1 VVILTRLAATLA
13 KCPRGCQGGKV
24 GGGKKRSETVQ
35 SLLISKGKTLI
46 SIEGNTQHLTP
57 FPNSLKL
64 SYTQRVQIYLL
75 NTHMPKP
82 IKLTRQAIK
91 ETLKQTPIEQILVGA
106 HNVGKVNLT
115 KKQKDFARK
124 VAEGKPKAQAYRE
137 TYNTNT
143 TKQSQAEQASRL
155 ASNPKV
161 SAMIEAFT
169 LANEAREYL
178 IPAQIRTMAI
188 QNLVSIAINE
198 EEKTSNKLKA
208 LELIGKMSEVQLF
221 TERKEHIHLHSSED
235 IRGQL
240 LAGLKNAF
248 SNSRGLNDLAKRKA
262 ESLLI
267 ELAEARTINEAESES
282 QTFSEDGAPHCE
294 IAKSATPPDPDPQN
308 QAVADGLLLHSIPH
322 TQSSSQAIAQS
333 LLSDLTPPA
342 DEVTIPLESDTCASI
357 GSYPDEERS
366 DDEGEGVINSGQ
378 SAAEVPRETPP
389 LSNSNKKG

>member
-1 VVILTRLAATLA
+1 
-13 KCPRGCQGGKV
+13 
-24 GGGKKRSETVQ
+24 
-35 SLLISKGKTLI
+35 
-46 SIEGNTQHLTP
+46 
-57 FPNSLKL
+57 
-64 SYTQRVQIYLL
+64 
-75 NTHMPKP
+75 MPKP

-106 HNVGKVNLT
+106 HNIDKVNLT

-143 TKQSQAEQASRL
+143 NKQSQAEQASRL

-267 ELAEARTINEAESES
+267 ELSEARTIEPMESES

-294 IAKSATPPDPDPQN
+294 IAESATPPDPDPQN
-308 QAVADGLLLHSIPH
+308 EADADGLLLHSIPH

-333 LLSDLTPPA
+333 LLDDLTPPA

-357 GSYPDEERS
+357 GVNPDES
-366 DDEGEGVINSGQ
+366 NAQIEGGGVINSGQ

-389 LSNSNKKG
+389 LSNSNEKG

>member
-1 VVILTRLAATLA
+1 
-13 KCPRGCQGGKV
+13 
-24 GGGKKRSETVQ
+24 
-35 SLLISKGKTLI
+35 
-46 SIEGNTQHLTP
+46 
-57 FPNSLKL
+57 
-64 SYTQRVQIYLL
+64 
-75 NTHMPKP
+75 M
-82 IKLTRQAIK
+82 IKLTRKQVK
-91 ETLKQTPIEQILVGA
+91 EGLKNTPIEQILVGA
-106 HNVGKVNLT
+106 HNADKVNLT

-137 TYNTNT
+137 TYNSKGKPQT
-143 TKQSQAEQASRL
+143 QAQEGNRL
-155 ASNPKV
+155 AKDPKI
-161 SAMIEAFT
+161 SAMIESFA

-267 ELAEARTINEAESES
+267 ELSEARTISAEESES
-282 QTFSEDGAPHCE
+282 ETFSEDGAPHCE
-294 IAKSATPPDPDPQN
+294 IAESAIPPHPDPQN
-308 QAVADGLLLHSIPH
+308 EADADGLHLHSIPLNR
-322 TQSSSQAIAQS
+322 SSSQASAQS
-333 LLSDLTPPA
+333 LLADLTPPA

-357 GSYPDEERS
+357 GVNPNASNAQI
-366 DDEGEGVINSGQ
+366 EGGGVINSGQ